1 MTDKFT
7 LLSPGSGTWVVP
19 ADTRTI
25 TVSLTG
31 GGGDGGTGFNGVIG
45 KPGVLAVPAYSGGGG
60 GSGYTHVEQEIPV
73 TPGQIFNYHVG
84 DRGEETTFG
93 LYKADPGKNANGE
106 LGGAGRNPGQNG
118 THGLALNIP
127 PVPDLPDYRTYN
139 FNSSSNLQ
147 FGNKPTDWNFLH
159 NGLSDYT
166 MECWFK
172 SSNTTYQD
180 GGVGNL
186 FYTSGSAFVPGM
198 VVTLSDN
205 DAYPG
210 SNYSCSIQL
219 FIMGGYQFVIYTTPI
234 NSWTPHVWNHVAV
247 TFNRVTRA
255 VNIFINGIQQTLGR
269 YNGNGWNDTAHTL
282 ADTPNNLGAGWGNMS
297 TFNQR
302 ITKSIVYTG
311 NFSVPTSAVLPVIAN
326 TVLNFS
332 GELPTDSSPNKYVVI
347 NNKAV
352 PSQIRTDLPIT
363 LPPPV
368 VPPTPTVDIEAG
380 GNGGFPNGGNGGQT
394 GAPGVYG
401 QPGSIVIYTR
411 PPRGLT
417 RIKDEGKVW
426 RPLRGLWRK
435 TDSDTWT
442 PVKTGWVK
450 KEDQT
455 WEQIYP
461 TPAGINTPDSASAN
475 ITLYQH
481 WSTDDTRVNISNT
494 GDYPLVIMSVS
505 ASDGPYTRTRLDL
518 TGLGGGTPYT
528 MQPGDSSYISYR
540 VTGDTIGTSTGNIKF
555 INNTGYFGTDGN
567 ISHWPGNLT
576 EIPITTTVLP
586 DLPGIVVTPNP
597 VNMNLYYE
605 DPSVSSNITIA
616 AGTNSSPY
624 GANLTIANIRTGAYG
639 TTSNIP
645 SVIGFDF
652 NTFTANTKQFTY
664 TAPGNLLVG
673 EYTDR
678 FRIYNN
684 ASTGGYL
691 DVPLKLTVIQPH
703 DNIIFANAG
712 TYVWTVPPGVHH
724 ITVAAIGGGGGG
736 GGGSYYN
743 GYASSGGGGGY
754 GSVKVQ
760 NFDVTP
766 GQTYS
771 IAVGAGGAGGPG
783 MCPAT
788 SQYLGGT
795 GGTSTFSGTAGT
807 SGAGGGTGGGA
818 GRYDSDGDNDFDE
831 GGEITGGEPGPGAQG
846 GTDNTGINHQGGG
859 YVGGGASGGAGGNN
873 GFVFISGSPKGK
885 PNDTIINAANSS
897 NVPVYPATN
906 GVYPGFLNTYGVW
919 NVPNAGDWGH
929 NDGGFTLVANVYFR
943 QGGTYYV
950 YACCDNAC
958 QVTVDS
964 TNVVNNSDWGTVN
977 MGSITLTQGQHTIT
991 IAAQNWG
998 GPASVGVAIF
1008 DAQGDLG
1015 NLVWSTRMINGVVPD
1030 SRNIYGR
1037 GGKGA
1042 DSSVANQNATGN
1054 QGISGAVIISW

>member
-19 ADTRTI
+19 ADTKTI

-45 KPGVLAVPAYSGGGG
+45 KPFVPAVPAYSGGGG
-60 GSGYTHVEQEIPV
+60 GSGYNHVEQDIPV

-106 LGGAGRNPGQNG
+106 LGGEGGNTGQNG
-118 THGLALNIP
+118 THGPALSIP
-127 PVPDLPDYRTYN
+127 DVPDLPDYRTYN

-147 FGNKPTDWNFLH
+147 FGDKPSDWNFLH
-159 NGLSDYT
+159 NGTTDYT

-172 SSNTTYQD
+172 SSNITYQD

-186 FYTSGSAFVPGM
+186 FYTSGSAYVPGM
-198 VVTLSDN
+198 VVTLNDN

-210 SNYSCSIQL
+210 ANYSCSIQL
-219 FIMGGYQFVIYTTPI
+219 FIMGGYQYCIYTTPI
-234 NSWTPHVWNHVAV
+234 NSWNPHVWNHVAV
-247 TFNRVTRA
+247 TFNHITKA
-255 VNIFINGIQQTLGR
+255 VNIFINGVQQTISKTPGL
-269 YNGNGWNDTAHTL
+269 GWNDNNFSQ
-282 ADTPNNLGAGWGNMS
+282 ADTPHNLSAGYGNLS

-302 ITKSIVYTG
+302 ITKSIVYAS
-311 NFSVPTSAVLPVIAN
+311 NFSVPTTAVLPVIAN

-363 LPPPV
+363 LPAPV
-368 VPPTPTVDIEAG
+368 VPPTPTINIEAG

-401 QPGSIVIYTR
+401 QPGSIVIYTG

-417 RIKDEGKVW
+417 RIKDGGKVW

-435 TDSDTWT
+435 TDSNTWT

-494 GDYPLVIMSVS
+494 GDYPLVIMSV
-505 ASDGPYTRTRLDL
+505 AAYDGPYTRTRLDL

-528 MQPGDSSYISYR
+528 MQPGDSAYISYR
-540 VTGDTIGTSTGNIKF
+540 VTGDAVGTSTGNIKF

-597 VNMNLYYE
+597 VTMNLYYE

-624 GANLTIANIRTGAYG
+624 GADLTIANIRTGAYG

-664 TAPGNLLVG
+664 TAPGNLLLG

-684 ASTGGYL
+684 ASNGGYL

-712 TYVWTVPPGVHH
+712 TYVWTVPAGVHH
-724 ITVAAIGGGGGG
+724 ITVATIGAGGGG

-754 GSVKVQ
+754 GSIQ
-760 NFDVTP
+760 IQDFTVTP
-766 GQTYS
+766 GQIYNITVGS
-771 IAVGAGGAGGPG
+771 GGAGGAG
-783 MCPAT
+783 MCPA
-788 SQYLGGT
+788 SAQYLGGT
-795 GGTSTFSGTAGT
+795 GGTSTFSGLAGT
-807 SGAGGGTGGGA
+807 LGAGGGTGGGA
-818 GRYDSDGDNDFDE
+818 GRYDPDGDNDFDE
-831 GGEITGGEPGPGAQG
+831 GETPGGEPGPGAQG

-873 GFVFISGSPKGK
+873 GFVFTSGNPRGK
-885 PNDTIINAANSS
+885 PNDYMSYSVNTASI
-897 NVPVYPATN
+897 PLYPATN

-919 NVPNAGDWGH
+919 NVPSAGDWGH
-929 NDGGFTLVANVYFR
+929 NDGGFSVTFTTSVSSY
-943 QGGTYYV
+943 GTYTLY
-950 YACCDNAC
+950 CCADNAC
-958 QVTVDS
+958 QVSIDGNLIG
-964 TNVVNNSDWGTVN
+964 TNANWGTVN
-977 MGSITLTQGQHTIT
+977 SYSVTLTAGTHTIV

-998 GPASVGVAIF
+998 GPASVAAALNNSAGVT
-1008 DAQGDLG
+1008 
-1015 NLVWSTRMINGVVPD
+1015 VWNTRSSGQIIPD
-1030 SRNIYGR
+1030 SRTIYGV